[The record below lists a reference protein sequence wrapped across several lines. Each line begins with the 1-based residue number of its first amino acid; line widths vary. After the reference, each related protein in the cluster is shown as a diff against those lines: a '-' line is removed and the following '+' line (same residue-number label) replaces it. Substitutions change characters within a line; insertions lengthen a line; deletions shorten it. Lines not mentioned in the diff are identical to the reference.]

1 VSRVLSFA
9 EAAKLVGIESGEAKD
24 RGQRLRRLV
33 RKRELELGRE
43 LVVPIGE
50 TGKRKGITMAT
61 LRRYM
66 PRLFDTPNELR
77 REFLGHMREVNER
90 ITNCDNRIDDLEC
103 KLGIT
108 IEALNRHEPA

>member
-1 VSRVLSFA
+1 LSFA
-9 EAAKLVGIESGEAKD
+9 EAAKLVGLESEIRND
-24 RGQRLRRLV
+24 RGVRLRRMV
-33 RKRELELGRE
+33 RKRELELGRQ
-43 LVVPIGE
+43 LTVAIGE

-103 KLGIT
+103 KLGIA
-108 IEALNRHEPA
+108 IEVMSKREQA